1 MDMQMRWHRIVSL
14 ILMSGLLLAAGMA
27 AAQAPIVF
35 GDLSWDSARLQNRI
49 AQYLVEK
56 GYGLPTDVIDGG
68 TVDLFERLR
77 GGQADALLELW
88 LPNHL
93 GKWQTASVSGEIYT
107 LGESV
112 TGLAQT
118 AYNIPAYVQAAHPEL
133 DSVDDLQDER
143 YASLFATEDSGSMG
157 ILHSCPAGWSC
168 NTVNDLQLAG
178 YGLAET
184 IQTVTPESETA
195 LHESLYAAYEQGLP
209 WLGYLDNV
217 MAPSLELELVQ
228 LEEPPYTDEC
238 WRTTKG
244 CAYEATKA
252 LVVINSQLPL
262 RAPNIVAMLS
272 LWQLGVDDYKRMAL
286 WRLDNDAS
294 YEETALW
301 WLQNTPEIWRE
312 WVSDAAAESVQ
323 AALDAGEILAAWA
336 EDE

>member
-1 MDMQMRWHRIVSL
+1 MRFVRLASL
-14 ILMSGLLLAAGMA
+14 VMLMLLVLAVGAA

-35 GDLSWDSARLQNRI
+35 ADLNWDSARLQNRV
-49 AQYLVEK
+49 AQYLTEK
-56 GYGLPTDVIDGG
+56 GYGQATELAEGG
-68 TVDLFERLR
+68 TIDLFERLR
-77 GGQADALLELW
+77 AAQADVMLELW

-93 GKWQTASVSGEIYT
+93 GKWQTASVSGQIFT

-118 AYNIPAYVQAAHPEL
+118 AYNIPAYVQEAHPEL
-133 DSVDDLQDER
+133 DSVEDLQDER
-143 YASLFATEDSGSMG
+143 YASLFVAEDSGGMG
-157 ILHSCPAGWSC
+157 ILHTCPATWSC
-168 NTVNDLQLAG
+168 NAVNDAQLKG

-184 IQTVTPESETA
+184 IQTVTPESEAA

-228 LEEPPYTDEC
+228 LEEPPYSDEC

-244 CAYEATKA
+244 CAYESTQA
-252 LVVINSQLPL
+252 LIVISSQLPM
-262 RAPNIVAMLS
+262 RAPQIVAMLS
-272 LWQLGVDDYKRMAL
+272 LWEMGVDDYKRMAL
-286 WRLDNDAS
+286 WRLENQAT
-294 YEETALW
+294 YEETAIW
-301 WLQNTPEIWRE
+301 WLESTPEIWRE
-312 WVSDAAAESVQ
+312 WVSEAAAESVQ